1 MTVLLNGQKYDY
13 PNAPQILM
21 IDSGN
26 DRSGNATLK
35 TVSLVISQSITQMEA
50 IDIQKLTVAEFHQME
65 FGDDD
70 THLYELLDGELVK
83 KKAPAPR
90 HQLILAE
97 LYDQVKAF
105 VRQQPQPG
113 KVLFAPVDVFL
124 DDNTAPQPDLVYLA
138 PDTLNLITRDGVMGA
153 PTLVVEVISPSSI
166 YRDRVTKKALYE
178 RFGVPEYWLVDP
190 GDNFIEIYVLTDGQ
204 YKLLSAASVEEG
216 RLSSGVLPGL
226 APDLNALFAE

>member
-1 MTVLLNGQKYDY
+1 
-13 PNAPQILM
+13 
-21 IDSGN
+21 
-26 DRSGNATLK
+26 
-35 TVSLVISQSITQMEA
+35 MEA
-50 IDIQKLTVAEFHQME
+50 VEIQKLTVAKFHQLE
-65 FGDDD
+65 FPDND

-83 KKAPAPR
+83 KKAPSPR

-124 DDNTAPQPDLVYLA
+124 DDSNAPQPDLVYLS
-138 PDTLNLITRDGVMGA
+138 PDKVSLVTSDGVMGA
-153 PTLVVEVISPSSI
+153 PNLVVEVISPSSI

-190 GDNFIEIYVLTDGQ
+190 ADNFIEIYTLTDGY

-216 RLSSGVLPGL
+216 QLSSGVLPGL
-226 APDLNALFAE
+226 VIDLNALFRQ